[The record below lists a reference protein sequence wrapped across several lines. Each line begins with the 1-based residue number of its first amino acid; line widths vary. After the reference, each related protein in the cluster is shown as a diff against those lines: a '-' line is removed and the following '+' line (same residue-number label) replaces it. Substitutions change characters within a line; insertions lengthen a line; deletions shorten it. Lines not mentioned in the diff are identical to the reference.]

1 MADTRITADVP
12 VSELPSWAVWERHLI
27 DLLND
32 SVRPFLDHFTR
43 EDGEFVWRDEWGGGS
58 CDDYYEPFF
67 SWPVIYMMGGA
78 GHMLSLADRQ
88 WEAITRQL
96 TRLGAVHNEYGI
108 KEDNFHQS
116 ESDIFFYN
124 LCLANPRAEKWR
136 ERARRFAGFYLNE
149 DPEAVNY
156 DPAHRIVMSPLN
168 GSRGAWTAPPD
179 SREKRAYSPVGS
191 TMERYS
197 LPFFDLPGI
206 ATVKDLG
213 DPQKARAM
221 GQAMYDRHSRGD
233 VASNLSITT
242 LVTNA
247 FLVSGE
253 EKYRD
258 WVVEYTGAWMRR
270 AEENGGL
277 IPDNVGLSGIVG
289 EYCNGNWYGGL
300 YGWTW
305 PHGFAT
311 LIAAVFDAGA
321 NAFLLTRDSSYL
333 DLPRSQIDRIL
344 ELGELRRE
352 DARDTLGPGQS
363 GSGTSSGGGET
374 FMVPLRYGDAGWFDW
389 SPPSPVWPIAL
400 WNLSMA
406 EEDWSRVEEVRAK
419 SGGDWN
425 GVSAFHGKTDA
436 GHEAPWVRFLAG
448 ANPDYPERI
457 LHATEQI
464 VRRRL
469 ALVRED
475 ESVGTRHHVHH
486 WQWANPVTSE
496 ALVQLTL
503 GAPQQVY
510 NGGLLHARLRYFDAQ
525 QRRPGLPPGV
535 AALVEKLEAERT
547 VVRLVNLGG
556 TETRELILQAGAFGE
571 HRFGTV
577 KSRGRTSVWPGQ
589 LGGYAG
595 TSAPAP
601 TELVERSTEVNSTH
615 CAVTLPPGMEIILDL
630 ATERYV
636 ATPAYSNAPF

>member
-1 MADTRITADVP
+1 MTDTRITADVP
-12 VSELPSWAVWERHLI
+12 VSRLPSWAVWERHLI

-32 SVRPFLDHFTR
+32 SVHPFLEHFTR
-43 EDGEFVWRDEWGGGS
+43 DDGEFIWRDEWGGGS

-67 SWPVIYMMGGA
+67 SWPAIYMMGGA
-78 GHMLSLADRQ
+78 GHMLSLAERQ

-156 DPAHRIVMSPLN
+156 DPEHRIVMSPLN
-168 GSRGAWTAPPD
+168 GSRGAWIAPPE
-179 SREKRAYSPVGS
+179 SRENRSYSPVGG

-206 ATVKDLG
+206 ETVKDLG

-277 IPDNVGLSGIVG
+277 IPDNVGLSGEVG

-333 DLPRSQIDRIL
+333 ELPRGQIDRML

-352 DARDTLGPGQS
+352 DAIDRLGPGQS
-363 GSGTSSGGGET
+363 VGGSSGAGET

-406 EEDWSRVEEVRAK
+406 EEDWSRVEEVRAN

-425 GVSAFHGKTDA
+425 RVSASHGKTDA

-486 WQWANPVTSE
+486 WQWANPVSSE

-503 GAPQQVY
+503 GAPQQIY

-525 QRRPGLPPGV
+525 QRRPGLPPDV
-535 AALVEKLEAERT
+535 AALVEKLEAKRT

-577 KSRGRTSVWPGQ
+577 KSLGRTSVWPGV

-595 TSAPAP
+595 TSAPAR
-601 TELVERSTEVNSTH
+601 TELEERSTAVNSTH
-615 CAVTLPPGMEIILDL
+615 CAVTLPPGMEVTLDI
-630 ATERYV
+630 ATERY
-636 ATPAYSNAPF
+636 ATTPAYSNAPF

>member
-1 MADTRITADVP
+1 
-12 VSELPSWAVWERHLI
+12 
-27 DLLND
+27 
-32 SVRPFLDHFTR
+32 
-43 EDGEFVWRDEWGGGS
+43 
-58 CDDYYEPFF
+58 
-67 SWPVIYMMGGA
+67 MMGGA
-78 GHMLSLADRQ
+78 EHMLSLAERQ

-96 TRLGAVHNEYGI
+96 TRLGAVHKEYGI

-124 LCLANPRAEKWR
+124 LCLASPRAEKWR

-156 DPAHRIVMSPLN
+156 DPGHRIVMSPLN
-168 GSRGAWTAPPD
+168 GSRGAWIAPPET
-179 SREKRAYSPVGS
+179 RENRSYSPVGG

-206 ATVKDLG
+206 ETVKDLG
-213 DPQKARAM
+213 DPRKARAM

-277 IPDNVGLSGIVG
+277 IPDNVGLSGKVG

-333 DLPRSQIDRIL
+333 DLPRGQIDRIL
-344 ELGELRRE
+344 ELGQMRRE
-352 DARDTLGPGQS
+352 DAIDRLGPGQS
-363 GSGTSSGGGET
+363 VGGSSGSGEK

-406 EEDWSRVEEVRAK
+406 EEDWSRVEEVRSK
-419 SGGDWN
+419 TGGDWN
-425 GVSAFHGKTDA
+425 RVSASHGKTDG

-486 WQWANPVTSE
+486 WQWANPVSSE

-525 QRRPGLPPGV
+525 QRRPGLPPDV
-535 AALVEKLEAERT
+535 AALVEKLEAGRT

-556 TETRELILQAGAFGE
+556 TETRDLILQAGAFGE

-577 KSRGRTSVWPGQ
+577 KSLGRTSVWPGV

-595 TSAPAP
+595 TSAAP
-601 TELVERSTEVNSTH
+601 TELEERTAEVNSTH
-615 CAVTLPPGMEIILDL
+615 CAVTLPPGMEITLDM
-630 ATERYV
+630 ATERYA

>member
-1 MADTRITADVP
+1 
-12 VSELPSWAVWERHLI
+12 
-27 DLLND
+27 
-32 SVRPFLDHFTR
+32 
-43 EDGEFVWRDEWGGGS
+43 
-58 CDDYYEPFF
+58 
-67 SWPVIYMMGGA
+67 
-78 GHMLSLADRQ
+78 
-88 WEAITRQL
+88 
-96 TRLGAVHNEYGI
+96 
-108 KEDNFHQS
+108 
-116 ESDIFFYN
+116 
-124 LCLANPRAEKWR
+124 
-136 ERARRFAGFYLNE
+136 
-149 DPEAVNY
+149 
-156 DPAHRIVMSPLN
+156 MSPLN
-168 GSRGAWTAPPD
+168 GSRGAWIAPPE
-179 SREKRAYSPVGS
+179 SRLNRAYAPVGT

-206 ATVKDLG
+206 TTVKDLG

-277 IPDNVGLSGIVG
+277 IPDNVGLSGEVG

-311 LIAAVFDAGA
+311 LIAAAFDAGA

-333 DLPRSQIDRIL
+333 DLPRSQIDRML
-344 ELGELRRE
+344 ELGELRRD

-363 GSGTSSGGGET
+363 SGDPSGGGET

-389 SPPSPVWPIAL
+389 APPSPVWPISL

-406 EEDWSRVEEVRAK
+406 EEDWSRIEEMRAK

-425 GVSAFHGKTDA
+425 GVSAFHGKTDG

-464 VRRRL
+464 ARRRL

-486 WQWANPVTSE
+486 WQWANPVSSE

-535 AALVEKLEAERT
+535 AALVEELEAERT

-556 TETRELILQAGAFGE
+556 TETRELILPGRRLRRAPVR
-571 HRFGTV
+571 HREEPRPHQRVAGTV
-577 KSRGRTSVWPGQ
+577 GRVRRHFLAADDGTGRTPHRGELDPLRRHPASRDGDHPRHGYRPLRGYPCLFQRAVLTCSHDRIREIPLRPQRLHPRPRRPDPGAGRSDERGDRPPPRPDPHPHPRAGPRRQ
-589 LGGYAG
+589 PRGAGGAG
-595 TSAPAP
+595 
-601 TELVERSTEVNSTH
+601 
-615 CAVTLPPGMEIILDL
+615 C
-630 ATERYV
+630 
-636 ATPAYSNAPF
+636 